1 MVAKDILR
9 IAAADSCK
17 RKCWHTALGI
27 TKAPPTSSWSH
38 SQILCPPE
46 NIKTWVQLENIR
58 ITAARIRLQGWRN
71 FWNKKTRKRSST
83 EDATTMI
90 GICWERLRSR
100 LAASSSSGNTWPMP
114 RWTTCLVI
122 TFFAARWT
130 CYLRGCSFCRRPV
143 TQIGKRSIRF
153 ETPWTRIIVAF
164 SRRTR
169 DHLI

>member
-1 MVAKDILR
+1 MLTHCIGNYKSTSNFIMSSLSDLV
-9 IAAADSCK
+9 
-17 RKCWHTALGI
+17 
-27 TKAPPTSSWSH
+27 SSWKY
-38 SQILCPPE
+38 QNLR
-46 NIKTWVQLENIR
+46 QLENIR

-71 FWNKKTRKRSST
+71 FWNKKTRKRSRT

-130 CYLRGCSFCRRPV
+130 CFLRMINLSLFHRPV

-164 SRRTR
+164 SRRAR